1 MPIIVATDYQAD
13 ILLMTKD
20 IGLPVESVHFR
31 FARFLEAEVSGREG
45 DRQSPHNCKTTQI
58 VNDRVLMSILELD
71 SNISVECVRHLVND
85 EGF

>member
-20 IGLPVESVHFR
+20 IGLAVESVHFR
-31 FARFLEAEVSGREG
+31 FARLPEAEASHRGG
-45 DRQSPHNCKTTQI
+45 DSKNLRNCKTIQI